1 MKRRNFLSNLAAG
14 IGTLPFLPEVDQGTG
29 DRLQRLSADVASA
42 SGSSDLW
49 RRVREEF
56 QLNPGLTHLNCGT
69 LGATPTLVIDAVTNY
84 THEIEGNPASK
95 SFSWGGAQMEEVR
108 ARAADFIGAD
118 LEEVAFTRNTTEAMN
133 AVATGIDVGPGDQ
146 VLTTNHEHGGG
157 MVCWQYLR
165 KHRGVELVYIEMPRV
180 VQSQQQIVDLVRDH
194 ITPRTKVCSFSH
206 IDTIAGVRLPMAQIA
221 AITRPLGIL
230 LVCDGAQVPGMLP
243 VDVTALGVDTY
254 AFSGHKWMLGPKG
267 SGLLYIRREVQDRV
281 HPTFLYDGYRGY
293 TASGGTRNVAG
304 VLGQGITMDFHDAIG
319 RERIEARCRELSA
332 YLRHQLQEI
341 PTLQPMTPTDHELS
355 GALQTWALDKGNSGE
370 ILNRLRHEYQILFKT
385 AQPTYAY
392 CAEERHLRESY
403 NAIRFSTHIF
413 NYEAQI
419 DYAVDVL
426 RRVLAEA

>member
-1 MKRRNFLSNLAAG
+1 
-14 IGTLPFLPEVDQGTG
+14 
-29 DRLQRLSADVASA
+29 
-42 SGSSDLW
+42 
-49 RRVREEF
+49 
-56 QLNPGLTHLNCGT
+56 
-69 LGATPTLVIDAVTNY
+69 
-84 THEIEGNPASK
+84 
-95 SFSWGGAQMEEVR
+95 
-108 ARAADFIGAD
+108 
-118 LEEVAFTRNTTEAMN
+118 
-133 AVATGIDVGPGDQ
+133 
-146 VLTTNHEHGGG
+146 

-165 KHRGVELVYIEMPRV
+165 KHRGIELVYIEMPRV

-206 IDTIAGVRLPMAQIA
+206 IDTIVGVRLPMAQIA

-243 VDVTALGVDTY
+243 VDVKALGVDTY

-267 SGLLYIRREVQDRV
+267 SGLLYIRREAQDRV
-281 HPTFLYDGYRGY
+281 HPAFLYDGYRGY

-304 VLGQGITMDFHDAIG
+304 VLGQGVTMDFHDAIG

-341 PTLQPMTPTDHELS
+341 PSLQPMTPTDHELS
-355 GALQTWALDKGNSGE
+355 GALQTWTLDKGDSGA

-385 AQPTYAY
+385 AQSTYAY
-392 CAEERHLRESY
+392 CPEERHLSESY
-403 NAIRFSTHIF
+403 NAIRCSTHIF